1 MTPRGLRLADLA
13 SELGREIEG
22 DPDFRVAGV
31 AALDRAGPGD
41 LAYVRSERFAAAL
54 AATRAG
60 ALILPLGL
68 DAGGRP
74 AIRSPHPGL
83 DFARAVKRLVA
94 GAGPAP
100 GVHPSVQL
108 APRSNVDASASIGPG
123 CVLGADAR
131 VGPRSILH
139 ANVTLYD
146 AVVVGADCVI
156 HSGCVLREHT
166 QIGDRVVLQ
175 PGVVLGGDGFGYV
188 FAESGELEAMP
199 QLGRVV
205 VGDDVEIG
213 ANTTVDRGTLG
224 DTCIERGAKLDNL
237 VQVGHNVVIGESA
250 IVVAQAGLAGS
261 SRIGRGAVIMS
272 QAGIPDHV
280 TIGERA
286 YVGPKSGVHGD
297 VADGARVMGY
307 PHRDMRAF
315 QRIFAALGLLPAL
328 IARVRVLE
336 RGSGA
341 GEPRKRP
348 RAKKNRTRRG
358 GSS

>member
-1 MTPRGLRLADLA
+1 VRLADLA

-60 ALILPLGL
+60 ALILPPGL
-68 DAGGRP
+68 HAGGRP

-83 DFARAVKRLVA
+83 DFARAVKRRPA

-100 GVHPSVQL
+100 GVHASVQL
-108 APRSNVDASASIGPG
+108 APRASVDASAWVGPG
-123 CVLGADAR
+123 CVLGADSK
-131 VGPRSILH
+131 VGPRSVLH

-146 AVVVGADCVI
+146 GVEVGADCVI
-156 HSGCVLREHT
+156 HAGCVLRERT
-166 QIGDRVVLQ
+166 QLGDRVVLQ

-188 FAESGELEAMP
+188 ITEAGELEAMP
-199 QLGRVV
+199 QLGRVL

-224 DTCIERGAKLDNL
+224 DTRIERGAKLDNL
-237 VQVGHNVVIGESA
+237 VQVGNNVVIGESA
-250 IVVAQAGLAGS
+250 VLVAQVGVAGS
-261 SRIGRGAVIMS
+261 SRIGRGAMLMS

-297 VADGARVMGY
+297 VKGGARVMGY

-328 IARVRVLE
+328 VARVRALE
-336 RGSGA
+336 RVAGGGA
-341 GEPRKRP
+341 PRKRAG
-348 RAKKNRTRRG
+348 AKKNRTRRG
-358 GSS
+358 GAS

>member
-1 MTPRGLRLADLA
+1 M
-13 SELGREIEG
+13 
-22 DPDFRVAGV
+22 
-31 AALDRAGPGD
+31 
-41 LAYVRSERFAAAL
+41 
-54 AATRAG
+54 
-60 ALILPLGL
+60 
-68 DAGGRP
+68 
-74 AIRSPHPGL
+74 
-83 DFARAVKRLVA
+83 
-94 GAGPAP
+94 
-100 GVHPSVQL
+100 
-108 APRSNVDASASIGPG
+108 
-123 CVLGADAR
+123 
-131 VGPRSILH
+131 GPRSVLH

-156 HSGCVLREHT
+156 HAGCVLRERT

-175 PGVVLGGDGFGYV
+175 PGVVLGGDGFGYL
-188 FAESGELEAMP
+188 FTESGELEAMP

-250 IVVAQAGLAGS
+250 ILVAQAGLAGS

-328 IARVRVLE
+328 IGRVRALE
-336 RGSGA
+336 RGPGVGA
-341 GEPRKRP
+341 PRERT
-348 RAKKNRTRRG
+348 RAKKNRARRRG
-358 GSS
+358 PR